1 MSYDKKK
8 EVLDLIRKLQPVAK
22 IDLINRMKLTSST
35 MTRILEELVLSGH
48 IVEAGYGDSTGG
60 RKPFLYEINPAF
72 GYVIGLEISRA
83 YSSVAI
89 YDYNMNKLGSHNWL
103 MPANSTSESFLPSIT
118 DRIEV
123 MLDKLKISI
132 TQVIG
137 MGIGS
142 VKGWM
147 NDAIIHYFEQR
158 FQIPVTLDN
167 GANTALIGEY
177 WVDPAAEYQH
187 VIYIHAG
194 IGLRLSMMSDG
205 VVLPRAI
212 DQEDSF
218 GQMII
223 QTDGLRL
230 ADRGNYGNLESYAS
244 IPALVSQLHQK
255 LKIGRES
262 SMQHLN
268 KRVEDIGYPE
278 LMEAL
283 DYEDALAM
291 EVITESACYFGVGLA
306 NVLNIMHPEKVILG
320 GPIIHSHP
328 LYYQVATQT
337 ALNKVHHSKAQE
349 IVFSKGKL
357 GEEALVYGA
366 AILAVN
372 KLKIK

>member
-22 IDLINRMKLTSST
+22 IDLINRMKLTAST
-35 MTRILEELVLSGH
+35 MTRILDELVLSGH

-60 RKPFLYEINPAF
+60 RKPFLYEINPTF

-83 YSSVAI
+83 YSNVAI
-89 YDYNMNKLGSHNWL
+89 YDYQMNKLGSHTWM
-103 MPANSTSESFLPSIT
+103 MPANSTSESFLPTIAVQ
-118 DRIEV
+118 IEE
-123 MLDKLKISI
+123 MLDKLGLSLN
-132 TQVIG
+132 QVIG

-158 FQIPVTLDN
+158 FQIPVALDN

-177 WVDPAAEYQH
+177 WADPVAEYQH

-205 VVLPRAI
+205 IVLPRAI

-230 ADRGNYGNLESYAS
+230 GDRGNYGNLESYAS
-244 IPALVSQLHQK
+244 IPALISQLHQK
-255 LKIGRES
+255 LKIGHES
-262 SMQHLN
+262 SLQHLD
-268 KRVEDIGYPE
+268 KRVEAIGYTE

-283 DYEDALAM
+283 EYEDALAM

-372 KLKIK
+372 NLN